1 MEQFIGTGVALVT
14 PFDEEGNI
22 DFNGLN
28 KVIEHV
34 IQGGA
39 DYLVVMGTTGE
50 ASTMSR
56 KEKHDILTASVK
68 ANNGRLPIVYG
79 IGANNTQAAID
90 EIDETD
96 LSGVSALLSVS
107 PYYNKPT
114 QEGIYQHYIKVADA
128 SPVPIILYNVPGRTM
143 SNVTAET
150 TLRLSEHPKIV
161 GVKEASGDMVQCMDI
176 VRKKPADF
184 LLISGDDM
192 LTTSL
197 RAIGGQGAIS
207 VLANAYPDIFK
218 TICHGTPE
226 ASLAATFKLLD
237 INAWMYAESNPV
249 GVKNLLKHMGVC
261 GDQVRLPLLRATEG
275 LDRKIKQLAAEV

>member
-14 PFDEEGNI
+14 PLDEEGNI
-22 DFNGLN
+22 DFNGLD

-56 KEKHDILTASVK
+56 KEKHDILAASVK
-68 ANNGRLPIVYG
+68 TNNGRLPIVYG

-90 EIDETD
+90 EINDTD

-114 QEGIYQHYIKVADA
+114 QEGIYQHYIAVADA

-143 SNVTAET
+143 SNITAET
-150 TLRLSEHPKIV
+150 TLRLSDHAKII
-161 GVKEASGDMVQCMDI
+161 GAKEASGDMVQCMEI
-176 VRKKPADF
+176 VRKKPSDF

-197 RAIGGQGAIS
+197 KAIGGQGAIS

-218 TICHGTPE
+218 TICHGTQE
-226 ASLAATFKLLD
+226 ESLAATFRLLD
-237 INAWMYAESNPV
+237 INSWMYAESNPV

-275 LDRKIKQLAAEV
+275 LDQKIKQLAEGV